1 MAKKTNRK
9 LSLKKE
15 TLRTLNAHQLQGV
28 VGGGLSGPYCTL
40 GNRSLGCGSVT
51 DGCATET
58 TRIGEGEQSGG

>member
-15 TLRTLNAHQLQGV
+15 TLRTLNAQQLQGV
-28 VGGGLSGPYCTL
+28 VGGGQSGPYCTL

-51 DGCATET
+51 DGCVTET
-58 TRIGEGEQSGG
+58 IRIGEGEQGGG